1 MNFVSELYTPSTFNQ
16 VENRYIFDH
25 LSLESAL
32 YAATATNQFPHF
44 YNESEAN
51 YNAPVLAHRI
61 VKTPQNGMRIIT
73 TASIP
78 INPMYGFNA
87 NGIWNHVL
95 QVSPDIIVT

>member
-1 MNFVSELYTPSTFNQ
+1 MNFPPLLYTPESFSK

-32 YAATATNQFPHF
+32 YAAAATNTFPHF

-51 YNAPVLAHRI
+51 YNAPILFHKVI
-61 VKTPQNGMRIIT
+61 QTPSNGMRIIT

-95 QVSPDIIVT
+95 QVSPDIVVS